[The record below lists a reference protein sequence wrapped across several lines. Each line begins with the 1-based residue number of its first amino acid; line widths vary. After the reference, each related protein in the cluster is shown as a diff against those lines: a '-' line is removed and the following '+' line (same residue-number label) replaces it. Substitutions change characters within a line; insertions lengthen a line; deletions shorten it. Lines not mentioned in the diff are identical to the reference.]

1 MPFRRVLLALL
12 TLLAAY
18 VPARSAAANPT
29 CITIQ
34 RGGGG
39 VVADALIGSHNL
51 AKNFGKSGALSV
63 GSAEVGLR
71 QSLLRFDLAAVPAGA
86 TITSAAVT
94 LDVLRYG
101 GGAVRAHR
109 ITAPWSEAS
118 VTWTSFGGAF
128 LPQVDATFPIGSP
141 TSADLQALVQAWVS
155 GSLPNHG
162 ILIERDLDGT
172 TVFASSEESPA
183 KRPRLDVCYT
193 PAVVSVCGDG
203 AATGTEA
210 CDDSNTLAGDGCS
223 AACSVESGFTCSGS
237 PSACATICGDA
248 AVAGA
253 ETCDDGNAMAGD
265 GCNAACSVEGGF
277 TCDGSPSICAPTCG
291 DGITVSSEPCD
302 DSNTASGDG
311 CSAACSVEGGFT
323 CDGSPSACATICGDA
338 AVVGAETCDDGNA
351 MTGDGCNAACSVE
364 GGFTC
369 DGSPSIC
376 APTCGDGIMVSSEPC
391 DDSNTASGDGCS
403 AACSVEGGFTCD
415 GSPSACATIC
425 GDGIRVGAEGCDDG
439 NAASSDGC
447 SAACSVEGGFACGG
461 SPSVCTCANG
471 TPCTDGSACTQGD
484 VCNAGACAGTP
495 VVCAPAECQSVGAC
509 DPSNGCVLVQAADGA
524 GCTGGACQ
532 GGQCV
537 PTQLLVS
544 VYDRNG
550 YPILNTRIK
559 VGSAQKFTNAQGQ
572 VTFSAIPAGNTVVK
586 VTKTGYV
593 PASPSSDVQAGA
605 SNSIVAH
612 LLEEGESVPFEVA
625 SGIDTIVDN
634 KVRVMIPGNAVVDSG
649 GNPVTG
655 VVEMTVAPLDPSTD
669 IDMMPGALVGVATG
683 DVMPVGLVSVFMADI
698 SLRKGTTAVQLA
710 PGAQATVEFTLP
722 DELQSVYMVGD
733 SIDAWYFD
741 LAQGIWIQDGTGIVT
756 DSLAEPGKLVWTV
769 QVSHFTWWNA
779 DFVKPQRDCV
789 VVTVQ
794 QSDTPQF
801 IGGATVTVA
810 SLSNNYYRYSGTTNG
825 TTGQTCIDMPI
836 NDVVRVTASHTT
848 FPNIAGGAPQILT
861 GTNLNGPTCAGGG
874 VGTCQSLTILLGGTT
889 CISGVVEDGVG
900 GVIDGARVI
909 ARYDTGRGPESTTTF
924 ADVDGEY
931 CVSAPVG
938 AQVIVQASSLGDVMT
953 AQRTVPTA
961 NTEGACGAISC
972 TNAGTIT
979 PACNATCATSASG
992 FGDAALQTARD
1003 VAVDA
1008 SGNVFITGYFAGT
1021 MTGLGLTSNGLD
1033 DIYVAKLD
1041 QDGTLL
1047 WAKRFGDVAGTG
1059 IQQAY
1064 SIAVDSVGNPVI
1076 VGSFTNTITF
1086 PRPSPL
1092 ADLTLTAVQ
1101 GFDGF
1106 ITKISGL
1113 DGTAIEARRIGG
1125 TGNQRLV
1132 DVMMDNSNPAHPD
1145 SLVILGHFNDQ
1156 IDCSGGVGGVVC
1168 PANGSGD
1175 DMLIMK
1181 IFSNSFWV
1189 WSQTYG
1195 GPGDEHPL
1203 HGGLNTIGD
1212 LIVTGDFNSA
1222 FSFGSPTST
1231 LTPSSSG
1238 TDAFVARIKLPTSPF
1253 GTDGPVWSRGFG
1265 AGTCALPGNRS
1276 GRGAAFDGLGN
1287 VWLTGDFNGCIAMPT
1302 LETAAG
1308 APATDAFVA
1317 RLNGG
1322 TGATLSYDIIR
1333 NASQQHG
1340 SDITVDTDGGLLLT
1354 GTVRGTITFGSLP
1367 PKPRVGLEDVFIAK
1381 LNTAGNYV
1389 WATRFGGNPTSVVAN
1404 PAIAVRPFASG
1415 AVAGNIALT
1424 GTFTGSL
1431 VFDATNGV
1439 GVVSSGSADVFVS
1452 KMLSVQ

>member
-1 MPFRRVLLALL
+1 MPIRRVILALL

-39 VVADALIGSHNL
+39 VVADALIGNDRP
-51 AKNFGKSGALSV
+51 AKNFGSSGALSV
-63 GSAEVGLR
+63 GSTPAGLR

-94 LDVLRYG
+94 LDVLLYG

-172 TVFASSEESPA
+172 TVFASSEESLA

-253 ETCDDGNAMAGD
+253 EACDDGNAMAGD
-265 GCNAACSVEGGF
+265 GCSAACSVEGGF

-323 CDGSPSACATICGDA
+323 CDGSPSACATICGD
-338 AVVGAETCDDGNA
+338 
-351 MTGDGCNAACSVE
+351 
-364 GGFTC
+364 
-369 DGSPSIC
+369 
-376 APTCGDGIMVSSEPC
+376 
-391 DDSNTASGDGCS
+391 
-403 AACSVEGGFTCD
+403 
-415 GSPSACATIC
+415 
-425 GDGIRVGAEGCDDG
+425 GIRLGAEGCDDG
-439 NAASSDGC
+439 NAASCDGC

-471 TPCTDGSACTQGD
+471 TPCNDGSACTQGD

-532 GGQCV
+532 SGQCV

-550 YPILNTRIK
+550 DPIFNTRIK
-559 VGSAQKFTNAQGQ
+559 VGSAQKFTDAQGQ

-634 KVRVMIPGNAVVDSG
+634 KVRVMIPGSALVDSV

-698 SLRKGTTAVQLA
+698 SLRKGTTPVQLA
-710 PGAQATVEFTLP
+710 PGAQATIEFTLP

-779 DFVKPQRDCV
+779 DFKKQEGDCV

-801 IGGATVTVA
+801 IGGATVTIA
-810 SLSNNYYRYSGTTNG
+810 SLSNNYFRYSGITNG
-825 TTGQTCIDMPI
+825 TTGQTCIDLPI
-836 NDVVRVTASHTT
+836 DDVVRVTASHTT

-874 VGTCQSLTILLGGTT
+874 VGTCKSLTILLGGTT
-889 CISGVVEDGVG
+889 CVSGVVEDGVG

-909 ARYDTGRGPESTTTF
+909 ARFDTGRGPESNTTF
-924 ADVDGEY
+924 ADVNGEY

-938 AQVIVQASSLGDVMT
+938 AQVIVQASSLLNVMT
-953 AQRTVPTA
+953 AETTVATA

-972 TNAGTIT
+972 TDAGTIT
-979 PACNATCATSASG
+979 PACSATCATWASG

-1064 SIAVDSVGNPVI
+1064 SIAVDAIGNPVI

-1086 PRPSPL
+1086 PRPSGL
-1092 ADLTLTAVQ
+1092 GDFTLTAVQ

-1132 DVMMDNSNPAHPD
+1132 DVMMDNSNSAHPD

-1156 IDCSGGVGGVVC
+1156 IDCSGGAGGMC
-1168 PANGSGD
+1168 AANGSGD
-1175 DMLIMK
+1175 DMMILK
-1181 IFSNSFWV
+1181 IFSNSALV
-1189 WSQTYG
+1189 WSETYG

-1203 HGGLNTIGD
+1203 HGGLNTSGD
-1212 LIVTGDFNSA
+1212 LVVTGDFNSA

-1253 GTDGPVWSRGFG
+1253 GMDGPVWSRGFG
-1265 AGTCALPGNRS
+1265 AGNCALPGNRS

-1287 VWLTGDFNGCIAMPT
+1287 VWFTGDFSGCILLT
-1302 LETAAG
+1302 STQDTAAN
-1308 APATDAFVA
+1308 APNPDAFVA

-1322 TGATLSYDIIR
+1322 TGATLSRDIIG
-1333 NASQQHG
+1333 NLSQQHG

-1354 GTVRGTITFGSLP
+1354 GTVRGTISFGSLP
-1367 PKPRVGLEDVFIAK
+1367 PKPAVGLEDVFVAK
-1381 LNTAGNYV
+1381 LSTAGTYL
-1389 WATRFGGNPTSVVAN
+1389 WATRFGGTPTSVVAN